1 MYALAISGTQVYV
14 GGYFTR
20 VGWPDGPATDY
31 FAVWHTD
38 TITWTTVNPGLKN
51 YVDAVAVHGND
62 VYVGGGFYPA
72 GSSNFD
78 GLARWDTLHNQW
90 SGIPGA
96 SANVYAMA
104 LSGDDLYVGGTFAP
118 NRIRRLNTLDN
129 TWLPMT
135 GGAYGGGYGGIVYA
149 IGPHADGDIYVGGD
163 FTYAGGREIYNLA
176 RYNPT
181 CDFWLPVGT
190 QGVSD
195 RVLALAA
202 IDDQLTVG
210 GRFSL
215 ASEVG
220 GNVVSARLATLPHQS
235 ITCHRAFMPSILK

>member
-1 MYALAISGTQVYV
+1 M
-14 GGYFTR
+14 
-20 VGWPDGPATDY
+20 
-31 FAVWHTD
+31 
-38 TITWTTVNPGLKN
+38 
-51 YVDAVAVHGND
+51 
-62 VYVGGGFYPA
+62 
-72 GSSNFD
+72 
-78 GLARWDTLHNQW
+78 LHDQW
-90 SGIPGA
+90 SGIPGVT
-96 SANVYAMA
+96 ANVYSMA
-104 LSGDDLYVGGTFAP
+104 LSGDDLYVGGTFTP

-135 GGAYGGGYGGIVYA
+135 GGAYGGGYAGIVYA

-202 IDDQLTVG
+202 IGNQLTVG

-215 ASEVG
+215 ASEPG

-235 ITCHRAFMPSILK
+235 ITCHRGYLPFVLK